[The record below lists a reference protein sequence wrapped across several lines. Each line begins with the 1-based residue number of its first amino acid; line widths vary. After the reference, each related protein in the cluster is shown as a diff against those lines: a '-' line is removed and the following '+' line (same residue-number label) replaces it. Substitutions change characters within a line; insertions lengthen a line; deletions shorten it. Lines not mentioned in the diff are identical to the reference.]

1 VKTNGPLRSLV
12 RATCCVGFLALAGLP
27 SSGIAQTAAQGAPA
41 SAAPVQPAPVAA
53 PSQPATP
60 ASTPPAATP
69 AAPAPSFWERAWST
83 VSSWIQGPQQSGTSA
98 TAPKGPA
105 GPPPAV
111 TVSRP
116 IAREVVEW
124 DEYTG
129 RFDAVDAVDVRA
141 RVSGYLV
148 EVHFKDGQMVKKG
161 DLLFTIDP
169 RPFERAL
176 DQARA
181 ELEQWQARVK
191 NASKDVN
198 RALPLVKQGVV
209 SEKAYDDRE
218 NAYEDANAAAKVAE
232 AKVRTAELDL
242 SFTKVLSP
250 IDGRVSRAAVS
261 VGAYIVG
268 NNASGT
274 QLTNVVSQDPIH
286 IYFDVNENNYVKY
299 KRLQQ
304 QGIAAGASQL
314 GTSVEIALQD
324 DRGFPH
330 RGTLDFLDNR
340 LDTAT
345 GTLRAR
351 ATVENGK
358 QLFSPGMFA
367 RVRVAGSAPG
377 QALLLPDEAI
387 GTDQTNRFVMV
398 VSDDGTAQR
407 RNVEV
412 GRLSDGLRII
422 RSGLKADDWVVVR
435 GVQRARPGQK
445 VTPKREPIQLSAAPS
460 EPVQR

>member
-1 VKTNGPLRSLV
+1 VKTIGPLRSLV
-12 RATCCVGFLALAGLP
+12 RVTCCAGVLALAGVP
-27 SSGIAQTAAQGAPA
+27 SGVHAQTAAQGAPA
-41 SAAPVQPAPVAA
+41 SAAPVQPAPVAS

-60 ASTPPAATP
+60 ISNPPAAAATPPA
-69 AAPAPSFWERAWST
+69 PSLWERAWST
-83 VSSWIQGPQQSGTSA
+83 VSSWLQGPQQSGTSA

-116 IAREVVEW
+116 VTREVVEW

-148 EVHFKDGQMVKKG
+148 EVHFKDGQAVKKG

-169 RPFERAL
+169 RPFERAI

-181 ELEQWQARVK
+181 ELEQWQARAR

-218 NAYEDANAAAKVAE
+218 NAYEDANAATKVAE
-232 AKVRTAELDL
+232 AKLRTAELDL

-250 IDGRVSRAAVS
+250 IDGRVSRAVVS
-261 VGAYIVG
+261 IGAYIVG

-286 IYFDVNENNYVKY
+286 IYFDVNENNYIKY

-314 GTSVEIALQD
+314 GTMVEIALQD

-351 ATVENGK
+351 ATVENGSG
-358 QLFSPGMFA
+358 LFSPGMFA

-377 QALLLPDEAI
+377 QAMLLPDEAI
-387 GTDQTNRFVMV
+387 GTDQTNRFVIV

-422 RSGLKADDWVVVR
+422 RSGLKPDDWVVVR

-460 EPVQR
+460 EPLQR

>member
-1 VKTNGPLRSLV
+1 
-12 RATCCVGFLALAGLP
+12 
-27 SSGIAQTAAQGAPA
+27 
-41 SAAPVQPAPVAA
+41 
-53 PSQPATP
+53 
-60 ASTPPAATP
+60 
-69 AAPAPSFWERAWST
+69 
-83 VSSWIQGPQQSGTSA
+83 
-98 TAPKGPA
+98 
-105 GPPPAV
+105 V

-286 IYFDVNENNYVKY
+286 IYFDVNENNYIKY

-422 RSGLKADDWVVVR
+422 RSGLKADDWIVVR